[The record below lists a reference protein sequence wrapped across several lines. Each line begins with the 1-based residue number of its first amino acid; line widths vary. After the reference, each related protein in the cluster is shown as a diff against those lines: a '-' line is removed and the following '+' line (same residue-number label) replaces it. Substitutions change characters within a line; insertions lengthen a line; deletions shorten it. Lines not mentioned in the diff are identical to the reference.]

1 MSLNLSGDLPL
12 DDALIVEEQ
21 VSTGIYI
28 FSAITLGLIGF
39 FGFVLNLLVILSVVK
54 DSKALWTPNNVILI
68 NMVVGDLLVA
78 ALGNPIAMTSA
89 IAGTWYW
96 SHNMCL
102 CYAWFMTTMGFA
114 SIGNLTVM
122 AIERFL
128 LVACPIKAVSLKH
141 SYVLA
146 LLVWMYALSLS
157 LPPLFSWGKYG
168 LEAGNISCSVSWEL
182 HDPETH
188 SGTYIAFIFVLGF
201 FLPVILISSSYC
213 GIVRILRNMNKR
225 ISLSNRRETKVIRMV
240 YLMILAFLIA
250 WSPYAVLALA
260 TQYFYARTS
269 YIVAVLP
276 CLLAKSSICYNPI
289 IYACL
294 NVQFSRAWKKMFF
307 INKSTTRNSQHTGM
321 TTLNKKKMRNLNRRQ
336 QQQACQA
343 KI

>member
-1 MSLNLSGDLPL
+1 MDAQQRDPHQYGRWGSSSSCARKPYRDDVGHCGYMVLEPQYVSVLRLVHDYHGVCQYRKLDSDGNREISTSGMPDKGC
-12 DDALIVEEQ
+12 IVK
-21 VSTGIYI
+21 V
-28 FSAITLGLIGF
+28 
-39 FGFVLNLLVILSVVK
+39 
-54 DSKALWTPNNVILI
+54 
-68 NMVVGDLLVA
+68 
-78 ALGNPIAMTSA
+78 
-89 IAGTWYW
+89 
-96 SHNMCL
+96 
-102 CYAWFMTTMGFA
+102 
-114 SIGNLTVM
+114 
-122 AIERFL
+122 R
-128 LVACPIKAVSLKH
+128 H